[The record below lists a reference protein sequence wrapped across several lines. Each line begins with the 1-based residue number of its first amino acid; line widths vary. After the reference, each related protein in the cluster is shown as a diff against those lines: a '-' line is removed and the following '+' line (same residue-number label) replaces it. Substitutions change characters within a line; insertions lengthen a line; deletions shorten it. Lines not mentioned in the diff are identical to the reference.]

1 MAEIFSQIFFSIIT
15 AVFSLGQAAP
25 HLQAMA
31 QARGAAY
38 TLWLIID
45 TVREN
50 ARVNSSIFSY
60 IIIYSHQKFQVPL
73 KVESKLMT

>member
-1 MAEIFSQIFFSIIT
+1 MIVVEIFYQIFFSIIT

-45 TVREN
+45 TVRETM
-50 ARVNSSIFSY
+50 RLSSAIFSY
-60 IIIYSHQKFQVPL
+60 Y
-73 KVESKLMT
+73 M